1 MCIYIY
7 TYYMYIYIYTYY
19 IYIYTYYIYIYG
31 IRGLR
36 ASDCSI
42 WLSSELKASK
52 MPVAWLLHRVLRLQG
67 AGNTTALTQR
77 IHVPKY
83 CILKPQSSLYIG
95 TLGPKYILF
104 GYMDPLGNK
113 FNRNRRWAPHMSMAT
128 CAAIGDPIGVIDP
141 TGMILTSSFGRARW
155 I

>member
-1 MCIYIY
+1 MYVCMYV
-7 TYYMYIYIYTYY
+7 YIYIY
-19 IYIYTYYIYIYG
+19 IYE

-52 MPVAWLLHRVLRLQG
+52 MPVTWLLHRVLRLQG

-83 CILKPQSSLYIG
+83 YILKPQSSLYIG

-104 GYMDPLGNK
+104 RYMDPLGNK

-141 TGMILTSSFGRARW
+141 TGMILSSSFGRARW